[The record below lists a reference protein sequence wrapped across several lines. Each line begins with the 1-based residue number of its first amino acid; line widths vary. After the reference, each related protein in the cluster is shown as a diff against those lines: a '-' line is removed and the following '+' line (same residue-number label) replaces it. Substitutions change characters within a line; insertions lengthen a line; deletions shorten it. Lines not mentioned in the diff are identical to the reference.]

1 MQAALRQIC
10 RKSAPARCGIY
21 EKGSN
26 VLKQVVLLK
35 RRDGMSMDEFIDYY
49 ENHHVKLGQRYMP
62 LARRYVRRYVRPE
75 KNPITGEIVEL
86 DFDVVM
92 EIWWNTRQDF
102 EETMRQIGAGEAHR
116 LFYEDEEKLFNSHN
130 NRVFTVDEYESVMP
144 AGLSDK

>member
-1 MQAALRQIC
+1 MPEC
-10 RKSAPARCGIY
+10 RSGLSKWHRHSIM
-21 EKGSN
+21 
-26 VLKQVVLLK
+26 LKQVVLLK

-49 ENHHVKLGQRYMP
+49 ENHHSKLGERFMP

-102 EETMRQIGAGEAHR
+102 EQTMKQIGEGEVHR
-116 LFYEDEEKLFNSHN
+116 LFHDDEEKIFNSHN
-130 NRVFTVDEYESVMP
+130 NRVFTVDEYESDMP
-144 AGLSDK
+144 AGLDSA